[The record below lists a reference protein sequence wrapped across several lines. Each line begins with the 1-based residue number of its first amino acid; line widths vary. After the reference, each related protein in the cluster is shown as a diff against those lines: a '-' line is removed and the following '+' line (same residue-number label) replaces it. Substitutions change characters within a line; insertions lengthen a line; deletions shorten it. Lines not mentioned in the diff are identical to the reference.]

1 MGDRFLLRVPAI
13 EMRQGPRRVLYS
25 FAIDGKLLHLFA
37 TVSRIRRDEGCGL
50 LGYQRPE
57 VLSHISE
64 IQSYIESANPMI
76 PNSLVLAFDQRVRFE
91 AFPDSVFDTGYSR
104 SGFLVIPVDKSASD
118 ADKPAWIVDGQQR
131 AAAIREAAVD
141 SFPICVTGFVAADD
155 EEQREQFILV
165 NSTKP
170 LPKGLIYEL
179 LPGTKTTLPS
189 TLQRKRFPAHLVAR
203 LNQENR
209 SPLRGL
215 IQTPTTAG
223 GIIKDNSLLRMLE
236 HSLSDGVLFRF
247 RDPSGKDGDVDGMVD
262 VISRFWSA
270 VAGVFEDAWA
280 LPPRKSRLMHGAGI
294 ISVGFLM
301 DAISDRHLN
310 RGIPTVAQFHQDL
323 EPLREVCRWTNG
335 TWDFGPGL
343 RRKWNEIQN
352 TPKDIQLLTNYL
364 QIQYR
369 MLVWDRVGATSSG
382 QT

>member
-1 MGDRFLLRVPAI
+1 MGNRFLLRVPAI
-13 EMRQGPRRVLYS
+13 EIRQGRRRVLYN

-37 TVSRIRRDEGCGL
+37 TVSRIRRDEGCEL
-50 LGYQRPE
+50 IGYQRPE
-57 VLSHISE
+57 VQSHISE
-64 IQSYIESANPMI
+64 IRNYIESSDPMI
-76 PNSLVLAFDQRVRFE
+76 PNSLVLAFDKRVRFE
-91 AFPDSVFDTGYSR
+91 AFSDSAFDTGYSR
-104 SGFLVIPVDKSASD
+104 SGFLVIPVDKAASD

-141 SFPICVTGFVAADD
+141 SFPIGVTGFLAADD

-179 LPGTKTTLPS
+179 LPGTNTTLPS
-189 TLQRKRFPAHLVAR
+189 MLARKRFPSRLVAR
-203 LNQENR
+203 LNQEER

-215 IQTPTTAG
+215 IQTPTTAE

-247 RDPSGKDGDVDGMVD
+247 RDTTGKDGDTDGMID
-262 VISRFWSA
+262 VICRFWSA
-270 VAGVFEDAWA
+270 VAEVFKDAWG

-301 DAISDRHLN
+301 DAISDRHMN
-310 RGIPTVAQFHQDL
+310 RGIPSAKQFQRDL
-323 EPLREVCRWTNG
+323 EPLRDVCRWTNG

-343 RRKWNEIQN
+343 RRKWNELQN

-364 QIQYR
+364 QVQYR
-369 MLVWDRVGATSSG
+369 MLVWDRASAT
-382 QT
+382 